1 MSVLKSVLV
10 SLVLAAATI
19 LPASAAEYLNLDL
32 KQGRVVIELKPD
44 LAPKHVAR
52 IKELAESG
60 FYDGVIFHR
69 VIANFM
75 AQTGD
80 PTGTGRGGSGKK
92 LPPEFTKTPFKRG
105 TVGMARSQSLDS
117 ADSQFFICFTS
128 VPTLDGQYTVWGQVV
143 KGMEF
148 VDQIQK
154 GEPPRNPDR
163 IVKMR
168 VATSLE

>member
-1 MSVLKSVLV
+1 MHLLKRLC
-10 SLVLAAATI
+10 LAVALLAVTV
-19 LPASAAEYLNLDL
+19 LPASAAEYLHMAL
-32 KQGRVVIELKPD
+32 KYGRVVIELRPD

-69 VIANFM
+69 VIAGFM

-80 PTGTGRGGSGKK
+80 PTGTGRGGSGQK
-92 LPPEFTKTPFKRG
+92 LKAEFTKTPFKRG
-105 TVGMARSQSLDS
+105 TVGMARAQSPDS
-117 ADSQFFICFTS
+117 ADSQFFICFDNAS
-128 VPTLDGQYTVWGQVV
+128 FLDGKYTVWGQVV

-148 VDQIQK
+148 VDQIHR

-163 IVKMR
+163 ILKMR
-168 VATSLE
+168 VSQTID

>member
-1 MSVLKSVLV
+1 M
-10 SLVLAAATI
+10 
-19 LPASAAEYLNLDL
+19 NL
-32 KQGRVVIELKPD
+32 KQGTVVIELKPD

-60 FYDGVIFHR
+60 FYDGIIFHR

-92 LPPEFTKTPFKRG
+92 LPPEFTKTQFKRG

-143 KGMEF
+143 KGMEL

-168 VATSLE
+168 VADSVE

>member
-1 MSVLKSVLV
+1 MSVLKRLCLSFAL
-10 SLVLAAATI
+10 LTILA
-19 LPASAAEYLNLDL
+19 LPASAAEYLKMDL
-32 KQGRVVIELKPD
+32 KYGQVVIELRPD

-60 FYDGVIFHR
+60 FYDGIIFHR
-69 VIANFM
+69 VISGFM
-75 AQTGD
+75 AQSGD
-80 PTGTGRGGSGKK
+80 PTGTGRGGSGQK
-92 LPPEFTKTPFKRG
+92 LNAEFTKTPFKRG
-105 TVGMARSQSLDS
+105 TVGMARSSAINS
-117 ADSQFFICFTS
+117 ADSQFFICFTT

-163 IVKMR
+163 IIKMR
-168 VATSLE
+168 VAQTID

>member
-1 MSVLKSVLV
+1 
-10 SLVLAAATI
+10 
-19 LPASAAEYLNLDL
+19 
-32 KQGRVVIELKPD
+32 
-44 LAPKHVAR
+44 
-52 IKELAESG
+52 
-60 FYDGVIFHR
+60 
-69 VIANFM
+69 M

-128 VPTLDGQYTVWGQVV
+128 VPSLDGQYTVWGQVV
-143 KGMEF
+143 KGMEV

-168 VATSLE
+168 VAQTIE

>member
-1 MSVLKSVLV
+1 MKFLKCLLL
-10 SLVLAAATI
+10 SLAFAAVTI
-19 LPASAAEYLNLDL
+19 LPASAAEYLQMDL
-32 KQGRVVIELKPD
+32 KQGRVVIELRQD

-60 FYDGVIFHR
+60 FYDGIIFHR

-92 LPPEFTKTPFKRG
+92 LPPEFTKTPYKRG
-105 TVGMARSQSLDS
+105 TVGMARSQALDS

-128 VPTLDGQYTVWGQVV
+128 VPSLDGQYTVWGQVV

-168 VATSLE
+168 VATTLE